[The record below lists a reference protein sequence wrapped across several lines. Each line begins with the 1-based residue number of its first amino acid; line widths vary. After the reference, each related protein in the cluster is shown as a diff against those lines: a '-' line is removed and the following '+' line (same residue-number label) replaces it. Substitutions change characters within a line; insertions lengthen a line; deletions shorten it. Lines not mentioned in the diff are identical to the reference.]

1 MFKTVIVES
10 DIKQLNILKKILINS
25 SPQINIVGEVTELS
39 KASDVIL
46 NTSPDLVII
55 NLVSQQKKYFDLLE
69 ALMPIDFEIIF
80 ISNNEKSSLKAI
92 KYNPIDYLI
101 SPIKQN
107 ELQNAIKKAIQKI
120 TDKYVSQQLEL
131 LLSNIKSAKN
141 INLHKIAVPTLEGF
155 IFIELDHIIRCEA
168 NGAYTI
174 IYTTNKQKIL
184 ASKSI
189 KEYEEILPSYQFFRI
204 HNSHLV
210 NINRM
215 MKYNKGRGGS
225 VTMEDG
231 TQIEVA
237 SRRRSDFLKMFQ

>member
-10 DIKQLNILKKILINS
+10 DVKHLNSVKKNLINS
-25 SPQINIVGEVTELS
+25 SPQINIVGEVLGLTG
-39 KASDVIL
+39 ASEIIL
-46 NTSPDLVII
+46 NTSPDLVIM
-55 NLVSQQKKYFDLLE
+55 NLVSPQKKYFDFLE
-69 ALMPIDFEIIF
+69 ALMPFDFEIIF
-80 ISNNEKSSLKAI
+80 ISNNDKSTFKAI

-101 SPIKQN
+101 SPVKQT
-107 ELQNAIKKAIQKI
+107 ELQNAIKKATQKI
-120 TDKYVSQQLEL
+120 ADKYVSQQLEL

-174 IYTTNKQKIL
+174 IYTINKQKIL

-215 MKYNKGRGGS
+215 LKYNKGRGGS

-237 SRRRSDFLKMFQ
+237 SRRRTDFLKMFQ

>member
-10 DIKQLNILKKILINS
+10 DVKHLNILKKILVNS
-25 SPQINIVGEVTELS
+25 SPQINIVGEVIELS

-55 NLVSQQKKYFDLLE
+55 NLGSHQKKCFDFLE
-69 ALMPIDFEIIF
+69 AHMPLEFEIIF
-80 ISNNEKSSLKAI
+80 LSNNEKSSLKAI

-101 SPIKQN
+101 SPVKQN
-107 ELQNAIKKAIQKI
+107 ELQNAIKKSIQKI
-120 TDKYVSQQLEL
+120 ADKYVSQQLEL

-174 IYTTNKQKIL
+174 IYTINKQKIL

-215 MKYNKGRGGS
+215 LKYNKGRGGS

-237 SRRRSDFLKMFQ
+237 SRRRTDFLKMFQ

>member
-168 NGAYTI
+168 NGSYTI

>member
-10 DIKQLNILKKILINS
+10 DVKQLNILKKILINS

>member
-10 DIKQLNILKKILINS
+10 DVKQLNILKKILINS

-55 NLVSQQKKYFDLLE
+55 NLVSQQKKYFDFLE
-69 ALMPIDFEIIF
+69 AFTPLDFEIIF

-120 TDKYVSQQLEL
+120 ADKYVSQQLEL
-131 LLSNIKSAKN
+131 LLSNIKSARN

-174 IYTTNKQKIL
+174 IYTINKQKIL

-237 SRRRSDFLKMFQ
+237 SRRRSDFIKMFQ

>member
-10 DIKQLNILKKILINS
+10 DVKQLNILKKILINS

-55 NLVSQQKKYFDLLE
+55 NLLSQQKKYFDLLE

>member
-10 DIKQLNILKKILINS
+10 DVKQLNILKKILINS

-80 ISNNEKSSLKAI
+80 ISSNEKSSLKAI

>member
-1 MFKTVIVES
+1 MFKTVIVEI
-10 DIKQLNILKKILINS
+10 DVKHLNNIKKTLINS
-25 SPQINIVGEVTELS
+25 SPQINIVGEVVGLS
-39 KASDVIL
+39 QASEIIF
-46 NTSPDLVII
+46 NTVPDLVILNI
-55 NLVSQQKKYFDLLE
+55 GTPQKKYFDFLE
-69 ALMPIDFEIIF
+69 SLAPFDFEIIF

-92 KYNPIDYLI
+92 KYNPIDYII

-107 ELQNAIKKAIQKI
+107 ELQNAIKKATQKI
-120 TDKYVSQQLEL
+120 ADKYVSQQLEL

-141 INLHKIAVPTLEGF
+141 INLLKIAVPTLEGF

-174 IYTTNKQKIL
+174 IYTINKQKIL
-184 ASKSI
+184 VSKSI
-189 KEYEEILPSYQFFRI
+189 KEYEEILPSYHFFRI

-215 MKYNKGRGGS
+215 LKYNKGRGGS

-237 SRRRSDFLKMFQ
+237 SRRRTDFLKMFQ

>member
-10 DIKQLNILKKILINS
+10 DVKQLNILKKILINS

-55 NLVSQQKKYFDLLE
+55 NLVSQQKKYFDFLE
-69 ALMPIDFEIIF
+69 ALTPLDFEIIF

-107 ELQNAIKKAIQKI
+107 ELQNAIKKAVQKI
-120 TDKYVSQQLEL
+120 ADKYVSQQLEL
-131 LLSNIKSAKN
+131 LLSNIKSARN

-174 IYTTNKQKIL
+174 IYTINKQKIL

-237 SRRRSDFLKMFQ
+237 TRRRSDFIKMFQ